1 MQQRTAAVPYVL
13 ISYAA
18 PLTAAGAVNRAAMEI
33 TFIVEESEGGKEEEE
48 VVLVD
53 RNTKRPKASEGTE
66 RLTFLDRGD
75 LTG

>member
-1 MQQRTAAVPYVL
+1 VPYVL

-53 RNTKRPKASEGTE
+53 TATPNDRSQRQTN
-66 RLTFLDRGD
+66 RLAFICYKGD
-75 LTG
+75 LTGQ